1 MDRIFN
7 HHARLT
13 FPWSSQL
20 NLNNIFKETTDQYLK
35 FFILEKRNLLTLQH
49 GLYREGSKGGWGRGE
64 KSSFMQDFL
73 ENACIVY
80 RKQYFMPQ
88 KFARE
93 DFESHF
99 SLPFY
104 EIYT

>member
-1 MDRIFN
+1 MVCTERVAKEGGGVGREVQF
-7 HHARLT
+7 HAR
-13 FPWSSQL
+13 FR
-20 NLNNIFKETTDQYLK
+20 KM
-35 FFILEKRNLLTLQH
+35 H
-49 GLYREGSKGGWGRGE
+49 
-64 KSSFMQDFL
+64 
-73 ENACIVY
+73 AIVY

-99 SLPFY
+99 SLPLY

>member
-1 MDRIFN
+1 MVCTERVEKEGGGGVGERSPVSCKIFRKM
-7 HHARLT
+7 HA
-13 FPWSSQL
+13 
-20 NLNNIFKETTDQYLK
+20 
-35 FFILEKRNLLTLQH
+35 
-49 GLYREGSKGGWGRGE
+49 
-64 KSSFMQDFL
+64 
-73 ENACIVY
+73 IVY

-99 SLPFY
+99 SLPLY